1 MDIKAVLVPVTFA
14 PSAEKAVKLA
24 ARLAIMFSAR
34 LYILDSYKSIPK
46 LFYTAGSGIDVE
58 RDAAIQALDGMVK
71 REVERLVPTIEVEE
85 LEPGE
90 GDPVK
95 TILSLTADEKVDL
108 LVIGHHEGLP
118 LELHLLGRNVDMIV
132 EAAPCDVIV
141 TRSEKYREEALERL
155 AA

>member
-1 MDIKAVLVPVTFA
+1 MEIKSVLVPVTFA
-14 PSAEKAVKLA
+14 PSAEKALKLA

-34 LYILDSYKSIPK
+34 LYILDAYKSVPK
-46 LFYTAGSGIDVE
+46 MFYATGSGIDAE
-58 RDAAIQALDGMVK
+58 RDAAIQTLDAIVK

-90 GDPVK
+90 EDPVK
-95 TILSLTADEKVDL
+95 AVLSLAASEKIDL

-118 LELHLLGRNVDMIV
+118 LEHHLMGRNVDMVV
-132 EAAPCDVIV
+132 ESAPCDVIV
-141 TRSEKYREEALERL
+141 TRSDRYREVALERL

>member
-1 MDIKAVLVPVTFA
+1 MEIKSVLVPVTFA
-14 PSAEKAVKLA
+14 PSAEKALKLA

-34 LYILDSYKSIPK
+34 LYILDAYKSIPK
-46 LFYTAGSGIDVE
+46 MFYATGSGIDVE
-58 RDAAIQALDGMVK
+58 RDTAIQALEAVVK

-90 GDPVK
+90 EDPVK
-95 TILSLTADEKVDL
+95 TVLSVAAKEKIDL

-118 LELHLLGRNVDMIV
+118 LEHHLMGRNVDMIV

-141 TRSEKYREEALERL
+141 TRSDRYREEALERL

>member
-1 MDIKAVLVPVTFA
+1 MEIKSVLVPVTFA
-14 PSAEKAVKLA
+14 PSAEKALKLA

-34 LYILDSYKSIPK
+34 LYILDVYKSVPK
-46 LFYTAGSGIDVE
+46 LFYATGSGIDVE
-58 RDAAIQALDGMVK
+58 RDAAIQALEAIVK

-90 GDPVK
+90 EDPVK
-95 TILSLTADEKVDL
+95 TVLSLAAKEKIDL

-118 LELHLLGRNVDMIV
+118 LEHHLMGRNVDMIV

-141 TRSEKYREEALERL
+141 TRSDRYREEALERL